1 VEFYTITKT
10 NYVFSGKWM
19 KLEIIILIGI
29 RHSDVSFLL
38 YAASIFLKAICKFHE
53 VIAFS
58 H

>member
-1 VEFYTITKT
+1 
-10 NYVFSGKWM
+10 M